1 MWRISAAESTAAA
14 SVAKGQS
21 VNVPTRPVSST
32 CLADDAVR
40 DPRGIFTDLAM
51 PAVAA
56 IAGPMCINTLL
67 RPMYPGAASSILTVC
82 MMFPARFAP
91 LQLLPSQY
99 LLPDASCASDLHLCI
114 FAQGCSRML
123 ILLQLWSIA
132 LALSMWAC
140 AARTLLV
147 CLGRTLPLQRR
158 FVALNAVWRLCVFSR
173 MLACDMHTQGVPRME

>member
-1 MWRISAAESTAAA
+1 MIHLR
-14 SVAKGQS
+14 VLCVLG
-21 VNVPTRPVSST
+21 PHH
-32 CLADDAVR
+32 
-40 DPRGIFTDLAM
+40 
-51 PAVAA
+51 VAA
-56 IAGPMCINTLL
+56 
-67 RPMYPGAASSILTVC
+67 C
-82 MMFPARFAP
+82 MMFPARFVP

-132 LALSMWAC
+132 LALSMWDC

-158 FVALNAVWRLCVFSR
+158 FVTLNAVWRLCVFSR

>member
-1 MWRISAAESTAAA
+1 MRGACGDLISPAGVENIRGGKHHCCLWCGEHRRRKAPA
-14 SVAKGQS
+14 
-21 VNVPTRPVSST
+21 T

-67 RPMYPGAASSILTVC
+67 RTMYPGAASSILTAC
-82 MMFPARFAP
+82 MMFPARFVP

-114 FAQGCSRML
+114 LAQGGSRTL
-123 ILLQLWSIA
+123 SLLQLRNIA

-140 AARTLLV
+140 VVLALLV
-147 CLGRTLPLQRR
+147 CHGRTLTLGRR
-158 FVALNAVWRLCVFSR
+158 YVVLHAVW
-173 MLACDMHTQGVPRME
+173 

>member
-1 MWRISAAESTAAA
+1 ML
-14 SVAKGQS
+14 
-21 VNVPTRPVSST
+21 TRPVSST

-51 PAVAA
+51 PAVAV

-67 RPMYPGAASSILTVC
+67 RTMYPGAASSILTVC